1 MTRKIFVALLM
12 VASLAAAPAQGEE
25 FTCQEITD
33 PDIQF
38 QAELCSAHVGCKLV
52 MGIHSACTKVK
63 TFLNKLKN
71 LSFGKKTIDSSD
83 VFDAAAPSTEGDET
97 FNKISNSI
105 KASYDKQ
112 PQKQV
117 VIREFPDG
125 EKRIYE
131 GPMTNGERNGTGVL
145 ITSSGTAFR
154 GDFVNGRQAGMGES
168 FNEKSHKA
176 GGMNDELI
184 DGFGVGREAAGG
196 RFEGSFRRGRRNGQ
210 GTNKFPNG
218 NEYTGNWED
227 DQIHGQG
234 TYKFPNGDEYTGNFY
249 GNKRH
254 GQGTFKWV
262 NGNEYTG
269 NWFDGKRQGQG
280 TNKYASGDQYTG
292 NFYGDKQQGQGT
304 YKWADGTRF
313 EGEWRD
319 GKQFSGTEIGPN
331 GTRVEF
337 ANGAVVKSP
346 QQAAAAPPPPP
357 AAQSSAETPA
367 SSGSLAQ
374 ACKAEQQRILTVLPS
389 RTPIH
394 DHYGDLN
401 NMLQVIPYNMTD
413 FANYVFCDYS
423 KQNGERPICEAFRE
437 NKNGKHPFSKTSQTY
452 ADALMFMADN
462 YTYKAKT
469 LGDPPTR
476 EHYEKAEMLLL
487 ACVARH
493 EANRIKAAAVSPT
506 QPDSGRMRADESDS
520 VNGRLRTADKPLF
533 TCCNAQTTREH
544 INDFNHDWDNR
555 EETLYQLGEKMLEP
569 GDFKLQTIAGR
580 AAFLQACDEKI
591 AAARARARSK

>member
-1 MTRKIFVALLM
+1 M
-12 VASLAAAPAQGEE
+12 VVSLAATPAQGEE

-52 MGIHSACTKVK
+52 MGIHGACTKVK

-346 QQAAAAPPPPP
+346 QQSAAAPPV
-357 AAQSSAETPA
+357 AQSSAATPA
-367 SSGSLAQ
+367 ASGSG
-374 ACKAEQQRILTVLPS
+374 AEV
-389 RTPIH
+389 
-394 DHYGDLN
+394 
-401 NMLQVIPYNMTD
+401 
-413 FANYVFCDYS
+413 
-423 KQNGERPICEAFRE
+423 CEAERQGVRE
-437 NKNGKHPFSKTSQTY
+437 RNNERGGYVSYKEKDLTTSEMIGIMHINMVNDSNFPQARGAEPSSPNYRNTLLAWADSQDRWANMY
-452 ADALMFMADN
+452 AKQVARRETIDTAYARFQGCIAR
-462 YTYKAKT
+462 YKAN
-469 LGDPPTR
+469 
-476 EHYEKAEMLLL
+476 E
-487 ACVARH
+487 
-493 EANRIKAAAVSPT
+493 IKAAAVSPT
-506 QPDSGRMRADESDS
+506 QPDSGRMRADESGS

-544 INDFNHDWDNR
+544 INDFNRDWDNR
-555 EETLYQLGEKMLEP
+555 EETLYQLGEKMLEW